1 MSSICILGRSHR
13 PKKANFKVWNAFFAG
28 ELCCEEIENYQKL
41 VKRWLPCRDLPF
53 WWLLYANELFDHFI
67 GKVAFSMGSKINK
80 NAKLKINVVNL
91 NPFLMRKPLVTLK
104 ILYPTGVGSHQGPEW
119 AFWDFFC
126 IFELLYTINVGIINQ
141 NVFFLVAV
149 LV

>member
-1 MSSICILGRSHR
+1 MFSVGFCNKYSRSETKSLYSEHIISSNNGLNSDLCIRLIQGCILGRSHR

-41 VKRWLPCRDLPF
+41 VKRWLPCSDLPF

-91 NPFLMRKPLVTLK
+91 NHFSMSYPLVTSK
-104 ILYPTGVGSHQGPEW
+104 ILYHTDIVRH
-119 AFWDFFC
+119 
-126 IFELLYTINVGIINQ
+126 
-141 NVFFLVAV
+141 
-149 LV
+149 

>member
-1 MSSICILGRSHR
+1 MISCETMINCGYICLNSGDEPFGSPMRFNTWGGRGGLIYPLGRSHR
-13 PKKANFKVWNAFFAG
+13 PKKANFKVWNAFFAV
-28 ELCCEEIENYQKL
+28 ELSCAEIENYHKL

-91 NPFLMRKPLVTLK
+91 NPFLMRKPLVT
-104 ILYPTGVGSHQGPEW
+104 
-119 AFWDFFC
+119 
-126 IFELLYTINVGIINQ
+126 
-141 NVFFLVAV
+141 
-149 LV
+149 